1 MALNEVILPRTSDAM
16 SEALLSSWLVEDG
29 QQVNAGDLLA
39 EVETDKAMVEV
50 AAEAE
55 GLVVRAAAA
64 GTSVEVGAVLAYI
77 VSGDEA
83 EAFLSGNLHIPG
95 VAASIAEPAQAQA
108 PVEMP
113 EDAAASIGSEK
124 PESVPESQGP
134 IKSPT
139 VASPLARK
147 LAKEAGLRLD
157 DLAPGSGPGGRIVRA
172 DVEAVKS
179 SGWKPI
185 SIEQTQEKQK
195 PSARQMAMASAM
207 VESVT
212 TIPHFSVTR
221 GIDPGPFMEFRRQ
234 LKNIGATP
242 PSFSTLFVMALAR
255 AMEQSPWAR
264 RTWTDDG
271 VIQHGHSAIGV
282 AVAEGD
288 SDLVVPIVHGAE
300 AKSLDQVSAEL
311 DALIGRAKARRLNPE
326 ELSGGIGTISNLGMF
341 GIDSLTPIIPP
352 GQSFILG
359 LGQVRERDA
368 SQVSRDGASTYSL
381 TVTLSGD
388 HRVLTGVGAA
398 LLLRSFAEACA
409 NPVTLIQELRRV
421 T

>member
-1 MALNEVILPRTSDAM
+1 
-16 SEALLSSWLVEDG
+16 
-29 QQVNAGDLLA
+29 DLLA

-64 GTSVEVGAVLAYI
+64 GTSVDVGAVLAYI

-83 EAFLSGNLHIPG
+83 EEFLSGNLHIPG
-95 VAASIAEPAQAQA
+95 MAASGAEPAQAPT
-108 PVEMP
+108 PVEAP
-113 EDAAASIGSEK
+113 EDAAASTGGET
-124 PESVPESQGP
+124 PEAAPEPRVPAGTA
-134 IKSPT
+134 T

-147 LAKEAGLRLD
+147 LAKEAGLHLD

-179 SGWKPI
+179 SGPKSTAI
-185 SIEQTQEKQK
+185 AQTHEKK
-195 PSARQMAMASAM
+195 RPSARQVAMASAM

-221 GIDPGPFMEFRRQ
+221 DIDAGPFMEFRQQ
-234 LKNIGATP
+234 LKNIGAAP

-271 VIQHGHSAIGV
+271 VIQHGQSAIGV

-409 NPVTLIQELRRV
+409 NPVTLVQELRRV